1 MGNLSFS
8 QVQNFPVNIKSGSK
22 MWKCDTPPTLKTQYL
37 VGICRLATFIRFT
50 YVDALKS
57 GFSDANNPA
66 KTDETKRGDEHTVN
80 PLIHAVIIREYSDHQ
95 RPRPV
100 KMARYYLAAHERAGR
115 LSDLMTPSRWLP
127 IPLLLQN
134 FECGNEAPSHEGTF
148 KEKKKKKHQKLTN
161 QIVWLVSSVH

>member
-8 QVQNFPVNIKSGSK
+8 EVQTFPVNIKSGSK
-22 MWKCDTPPTLKTQYL
+22 MWKCNAPTTPPTLFTSKTRYL

-57 GFSDANNPA
+57 RFSDTNNPA
-66 KTDETKRGDEHTVN
+66 KADETKRGDEHTVN

-100 KMARYYLAAHERAGR
+100 KMARYYLATHERAGR

-134 FECGNEAPSHEGTF
+134 FECGNEAPSDEGTF
-148 KEKKKKKHQKLTN
+148 KEKKKSIKN
-161 QIVWLVSSVH
+161 